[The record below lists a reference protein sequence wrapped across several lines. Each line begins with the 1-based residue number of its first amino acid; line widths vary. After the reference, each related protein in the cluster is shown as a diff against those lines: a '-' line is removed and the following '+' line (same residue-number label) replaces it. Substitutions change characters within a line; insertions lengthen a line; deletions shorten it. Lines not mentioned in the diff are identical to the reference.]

1 MSANT
6 KFIDEAIHNYLL
18 KISVRDN
25 PFIKALNEAT
35 DKIFNIPMQSSLDA
49 LNYYQ
54 WLIQVMSAKHVIEV
68 GTYTGLSALA
78 MALALPEKG
87 TLITC
92 DKSAD
97 FTELA
102 QSFWKQ
108 AGVESKIKL
117 MLGDAK
123 ASLATLL
130 ETKVGHF
137 DLAFIDADKPA
148 YPDYFELCLKL
159 VRSGAVIMLD
169 NVFLDGSV
177 IDENNQA
184 NRTQIM
190 RKFNEDLFND
200 PRITLTTL
208 PFGDGL
214 TLARKR

>member
-1 MSANT
+1 MAKAS
-6 KFIDEAIHNYLL
+6 KFINPEIYDYLL
-18 KISVRDN
+18 KISVREN
-25 PFIKALNEAT
+25 PFITALNEAT
-35 DKIFNIPMQSSLDA
+35 NETFNIPMQSSLDA

-54 WLIQVMSAKHVIEV
+54 WLIEVMNAKRVLEV

-78 MALALPEKG
+78 MALALPEEG
-87 TLITC
+87 ELITC

-102 QSFWKQ
+102 KSFWKQ

-117 MLGDAK
+117 MLGEAK
-123 ASLATLL
+123 DSLATLL
-130 ETKVGHF
+130 ETKAGYF

-159 VRSGAVIMLD
+159 VRVGGVIMLD

-177 IDENNQA
+177 IDENNQS
-184 NRTQIM
+184 NRTQVM

-214 TLARKR
+214 TLARKI

>member
-1 MSANT
+1 MSKDT
-6 KFIDEAIHNYLL
+6 KFIDAAIQNYLL
-18 KISVRDN
+18 KISVREN
-25 PFIKALNEAT
+25 PFIIALNKAT
-35 DKIFNIPMQSSLDA
+35 IETFNIPMQSSLDA

-54 WLIQVMSAKHVIEV
+54 WLIGVMSAKRILEI

-78 MALALPEKG
+78 MALALPEEG

-102 QSFWKQ
+102 KSFWKQ

-117 MLGDAK
+117 MLGEAK

-130 ETKVGHF
+130 ETKVGYF

-159 VRSGAVIMLD
+159 IRAGGVIMLD
-169 NVFLDGSV
+169 NIFLEGSV

-184 NRTQIM
+184 NRTKVM
-190 RKFNEDLFND
+190 RQFNEDLFND

-214 TLARKR
+214 TLAKKI

>member
-1 MSANT
+1 MAATS
-6 KFIDEAIHNYLL
+6 KFIDTAIHDYLL
-18 KISVRDN
+18 KISVREN
-25 PFIKALNEAT
+25 PFITALNEAT
-35 DKIFNIPMQSSLDA
+35 NETFNIPMQSSLDA

-54 WLIQVMSAKHVIEV
+54 WLIEVISAKHVIEV
-68 GTYTGLSALA
+68 GTYTGLSSLA
-78 MALALPEKG
+78 MALALPEEG

-92 DKSAD
+92 DKSTN
-97 FTELA
+97 FTEFA
-102 QSFWKQ
+102 KSFWKQ
-108 AGVESKIKL
+108 AGVDSKIKL

-130 ETKVGHF
+130 ETKAGHF

-148 YPDYFELCLKL
+148 YSDYFELCLKL
-159 VRSGAVIMLD
+159 VRSGGTIMLD

-177 IDENNQA
+177 IDESNQA

-190 RKFNEDLFND
+190 RKFNDDLFND